1 MLAISTGSF
10 DPQRGATRLAF
21 DRWLDELAALPEV
34 AVLVREK
41 QLDDRALYELLSG
54 ARSRFPG
61 TLLVSGR
68 PDFAAAAGLEGV
80 HLPSAGLPVAAVRR
94 RFPVLLVGVSTHGLD
109 EVARARV
116 DGAHYATFGPVFST
130 PSKASLGP
138 AQGTE
143 PLAAACRLGLPVLA
157 LGGLAP
163 STAAEALAAG
173 AHGVAGI
180 RCLAD
185 RAAAIELL
193 QALEPTSRG
202 RDLR

>member
-10 DPQRGATRLAF
+10 DPQQGAARLAF

-41 QLDDRALYELLSG
+41 QLEDRALYELLSG

-68 PDFAAAAGLEGV
+68 PDVAAAAGLEGV

-94 RFPVLLVGVSTHGLD
+94 RFPVLLVGVSTHFLD

-130 PSKASLGP
+130 PSKSLGP

-163 STAAEALAAG
+163 SSVAEVLAAG

-180 RCLAD
+180 RCFAD

-193 QALEPTSRG
+193 QALEPTFRG
-202 RDLR
+202 CDLR